1 MHTDSSRLAR
11 CSVALVVA
19 LLMGT
24 PATAQTEADY
34 IAARDEIWAKEQAI
48 YAGRGRGDLSIYV
61 NSTSPHYKGW
71 PPGAKVPTDLSGL
84 KGMASAM
91 TGLDKERLEMELADF
106 ALSGDTAVIYYHTHR
121 TVLPNGEPTDQ
132 RYAIC
137 HVWTREDGE
146 WKLIGALGR
155 LKPANEIR

>member
-1 MHTDSSRLAR
+1 MHTDSSCLAR
-11 CSVALVVA
+11 CGVA
-19 LLMGT
+19 LLVVLLMAT
-24 PATAQTEADY
+24 PALAQTEADY
-34 IAARDEIWAKEQAI
+34 IAARDAIWAKEQAI

-91 TGLDKERLEMELADF
+91 TGMDQERLEMELADF

-121 TVLPNGEPTDQ
+121 TVMPDGKPTDQ

-137 HVWTREDGE
+137 HVWAREDGE

-155 LKPANEIR
+155 LKPENEIR

>member
-1 MHTDSSRLAR
+1 MRTEPRYLAPLG
-11 CSVALVVA
+11 AG
-19 LLMGT
+19 LLFGLMIGL
-24 PATAQTEADY
+24 PAWAQTDAEY
-34 IAARDEIWAKEQAI
+34 MAARDEIWAKEQAI

-155 LKPANEIR
+155 LKPPNEIR

>member
-48 YAGRGRGDLSIYV
+48 YAGRGRGDLNIYV